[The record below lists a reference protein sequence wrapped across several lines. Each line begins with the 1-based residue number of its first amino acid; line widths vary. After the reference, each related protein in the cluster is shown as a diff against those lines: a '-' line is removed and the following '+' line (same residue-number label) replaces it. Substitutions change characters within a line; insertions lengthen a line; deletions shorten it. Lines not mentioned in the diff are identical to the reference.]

1 MGEENRGC
9 TFSLEEVN
17 KRIVLHK
24 TLIDGCV
31 SIIVMFFELSV
42 LTAPI
47 HCRQSNGEQ
56 VM

>member
-1 MGEENRGC
+1 MRKNKGC
-9 TFSLEEVN
+9 TFSLEEVK
-17 KRIVLHK
+17 KRIILHK
-24 TLIDGCV
+24 TLINGCV
-31 SIIVMFFELSV
+31 LIIVMFFELSV